1 MAIQILTKWRHLLWP
16 GDVTRIRANIP
27 RFQEAISSKCRLPP
41 GVLLK
46 VFAFLDGTDRETCKP
61 GGPFINQEALYD
73 GHHHMPALGYLG
85 VGTPDGLLALLFGP
99 LCGWF
104 NDKGMVN
111 KSGLAQ
117 MLEGGLFGDVLLYGD
132 KGFVGCSPKILTFFT
147 EDEAG
152 DKAQGYTSLL
162 NSVRIMIEWGFGK
175 VVNTFRIHSFT
186 PVQKPHLSRIAVW
199 YLVSVLLV
207 NCQICMY
214 GSEASSYFGCKPPS
228 LKEYLREESIEDPAW
243 KEAYDA
249 YRPAIYPMRLPWE
262 KRTKWNTGQ
271 REWAYMQRQGVE
283 EIEGV
288 DSEAEEAED
297 EQWN

>member
-1 MAIQILTKWRHLLWP
+1 MCHGPLGLYAHAPQRAATNRLSPARIIDAVAIQILTKWRHLLWP

-132 KGFVGCSPKILTFFT
+132 CRGTATV
-147 EDEAG
+147 A
-152 DKAQGYTSLL
+152 A
-162 NSVRIMIEWGFGK
+162 
-175 VVNTFRIHSFT
+175 
-186 PVQKPHLSRIAVW
+186 SR
-199 YLVSVLLV
+199 
-207 NCQICMY
+207 
-214 GSEASSYFGCKPPS
+214 PS
-228 LKEYLREESIEDPAW
+228 GAATCGGR
-243 KEAYDA
+243 
-249 YRPAIYPMRLPWE
+249 
-262 KRTKWNTGQ
+262 G
-271 REWAYMQRQGVE
+271 
-283 EIEGV
+283 
-288 DSEAEEAED
+288 
-297 EQWN
+297 